1 MREIKLTT
9 LEVEAFGDAAWKRGA
24 FQMTGLEGV
33 LGNGKYIVIWKRT
46 SDGWKLHR
54 DIVNASS

>member
-1 MREIKLTT
+1 MPRGS
-9 LEVEAFGDAAWKRGA
+9 AGA